1 MRKGVLMVV
10 CWYDEST
17 SNGYDIRANKF
28 LGTFYA
34 KSRYL
39 TYVERKMSS
48 VNTSLKSRDQSFFS
62 RVHVTQITSSRECIP

>member
-17 SNGYDIRANKF
+17 SNGYDVRANKF

-39 TYVERKMSS
+39 TYVEGR
-48 VNTSLKSRDQSFFS
+48 
-62 RVHVTQITSSRECIP
+62 